1 MNPTTVD
8 LLREAAIQAL
18 RNKQDASAHELLTL
32 IKVAPPPQLKALP
45 SESQGTIMSGPD
57 HGSNFWENYIRQN
70 FIPFMIENGRHGFTS
85 FELNDW
91 LSNRADIELTAGDV
105 QILSEGKPVWKKR
118 VSKALSRLK
127 TQGVLHAE
135 DHGKTYQ
142 IVMHHQGFLP

>member
-8 LLREAAIQAL
+8 FLREAAIQAL
-18 RNKQDASAHELLTL
+18 RNKQDASAQELLTL
-32 IKVAPPPQLKALP
+32 IKIAPPPDLKALP
-45 SESQGTIMSGPD
+45 SKSQGTIISGPE

-70 FIPFMIENGRHGFTS
+70 FIPFMIDNGRHGFTS

-105 QILSEGKPVWKKR
+105 QTLSEGKPVWKKR
-118 VSKALSRLK
+118 VSKALSLLK
-127 TQGVLHAE
+127 IQGVLQAE

-142 IVMHHQGFLP
+142 IVMHHQDLLP